1 MSRSQVVDTEE
12 EVSDTMQE
20 PDLVKLQ
27 RQMRVLENNRRSYMD
42 QVKGILRKQETEY
55 EVLKRD
61 NDEIQLL
68 LHLMKTQKQEQMN
81 AKDSRLFSQLVEL
94 YDDTKQ
100 KIEENKEAI
109 TRLDDEINAMQRTY
123 DQQQQM
129 IGLVFRCNKKPES
142 EKRIRAMENRLEKM
156 TTQFNKQLTHNTKLR
171 SQVDDVRQ
179 ERKTYDKIYRRLVQE
194 LENERS
200 QINNLL
206 QDATHSYDEREE
218 ARQKIV
224 SLQERNVKDSSQ
236 HEIEV
241 RKYDRS
247 LQHDKS
253 LDSFMALKSK
263 DHSATKQERVRSM
276 KKEEKDLFVQRQQ
289 LDTYEEALERIR
301 AITGDTDLENII
313 TKFQGNE
320 EENFALFKYINEL
333 NTEIESYTESI
344 RELERD
350 IFEIQETGAK
360 KRKDIQDQI
369 HSIKDE
375 TISTAIDAEKGKMA
389 IVETQKVL
397 EEFKVGIISIL
408 KVLQCDSQPFES
420 ALAADTEVNEG
431 TILLYMGSID
441 QRITELLLINQFLEI
456 KQTQIKQHK
465 TETTSSPF
473 PSKPGSAKINR
484 QYLSVVPPDID

>member
-1 MSRSQVVDTEE
+1 MSRSQTVDAEE

-81 AKDSRLFSQLVEL
+81 AKDSRRFFQLVEM

-109 TRLDDEINAMQRTY
+109 TRLDDEINAMQRAY
-123 DQQQQM
+123 DEQQQM

-156 TTQFNKQLTHNTKLR
+156 TTQFNKQLTHNSKLR
-171 SQVDDVRQ
+171 LQIDDVRQ

-224 SLQERNVKDSSQ
+224 SLQERNIKDSSQ

-263 DHSATKQERVRSM
+263 DHGATKQERVRSM
-276 KKEEKDLFVQRQQ
+276 KKVDPPL
-289 LDTYEEALERIR
+289 L
-301 AITGDTDLENII
+301 I
-313 TKFQGNE
+313 TKG
-320 EENFALFKYINEL
+320 
-333 NTEIESYTESI
+333 
-344 RELERD
+344 R
-350 IFEIQETGAK
+350 
-360 KRKDIQDQI
+360 
-369 HSIKDE
+369 
-375 TISTAIDAEKGKMA
+375 
-389 IVETQKVL
+389 
-397 EEFKVGIISIL
+397 
-408 KVLQCDSQPFES
+408 P
-420 ALAADTEVNEG
+420 
-431 TILLYMGSID
+431 
-441 QRITELLLINQFLEI
+441 
-456 KQTQIKQHK
+456 
-465 TETTSSPF
+465 
-473 PSKPGSAKINR
+473 
-484 QYLSVVPPDID
+484 